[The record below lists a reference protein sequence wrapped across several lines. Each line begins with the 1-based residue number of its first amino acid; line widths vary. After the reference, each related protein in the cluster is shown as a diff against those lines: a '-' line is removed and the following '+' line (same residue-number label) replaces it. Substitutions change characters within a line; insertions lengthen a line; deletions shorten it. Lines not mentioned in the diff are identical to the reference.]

1 MSKPK
6 QLIIKETLSELK
18 MIQKNSTPLIA
29 VRIRALI
36 VMKENE
42 DHGISK
48 RDIAAQIGV
57 NHNSVQTWRTM
68 YEQGGIKMVQSHNK
82 TGFKPSVFT
91 KEEHKAIESKLNDPK
106 NGLQGYVEL
115 KAWIEEQFNKQLKY
129 NTVLKYSI
137 KNFGSKVKVARKSHI
152 NKDESAVDLF
162 KKTSIKSA
170 KKPLEKKAKP
180 TKK

>member
-18 MIQKNSTPLIA
+18 NIQKNSTRLIA

-42 DHGISK
+42 GHGISK

-82 TGFKPSVFT
+82 IGFKPSVFT

-137 KNFGSKVKVARKSHI
+137 KNFGSIDRKNSFGERTLVAIGRRGS
-152 NKDESAVDLF
+152 V
-162 KKTSIKSA
+162 IKFIEVGYFLTCNNCRQYS
-170 KKPLEKKAKP
+170 
-180 TKK
+180 